1 MIKYNYVIVRDEG
14 DETEVTYKPD
24 KFPTEIKD
32 LTYIEGPNSSGKSTL
47 LNILALAFYGLDTDL
62 NPALRN
68 KLNDLLDLSH
78 QKLSFDVNIKNKK
91 LNLELFLEKKNPENK
106 EIEIFEIIKGEKQK
120 IVSDKFHK
128 KYNLIYDIPD
138 NPTERLIQL
147 TFDIKHDQ
155 HKLGN
160 KIGFLKTHIFNIVNE
175 IRRSRDPKKI
185 SKYNLEQEKVK
196 EDYNEILT
204 QCKNKEDLLKNIQE
218 YTYCKF
224 LLKYKKLY
232 NSLDDKKQQRLQ
244 EENIKLKKTKKI
256 SKEYIKLYNLYNNK
270 VDNME
275 NNFNEVTCLIED
287 LIPRSENHHLDIW
300 KEINL
305 KQSIQEPDF
314 KDTLQFE
321 GTAIKNILL
330 IINREISKNHN
341 LEEVEFIKDLII
353 FLESYSDKNII
364 IPGFKKNIT
373 EMIQI
378 LQKST
383 IRYEGV
389 MQKRESIENAIKSLD
404 ELLEEKEQIS
414 KELIPQLKEL
424 HKSHSKL
431 AFDQKIIEELEQ
443 ADGKLK
449 EKRRFYKG
457 KIDYYTRLCTNIK
470 INIIEVEQLFV
481 HFQQRDEKNYGHWN
495 EENLHKKI
503 SNMNNEIHSI
513 EMEKEKKDDVIKYL
527 GQAIIKLEN
536 QQTHKYQEYL
546 NELEKYLKVTE
557 KLEQKFKVDF
567 DTYINNLLPKS
578 QYHFMQMNS
587 NEKKYYKAVFEF
599 LAAKVTYIRHIDVDY
614 KVIKID
620 LIKKEIIT
628 DTGKIIKLTDLG
640 TGQSQAAYLM
650 GLLNTNDNRIIIAFF
665 DEVAMMDDNSLK
677 PIYKKL
683 ISLYKKKHLL
693 CGIVVQKSNKVNVKS
708 LI

>member
-1 MIKYNYVIVRDEG
+1 
-14 DETEVTYKPD
+14 
-24 KFPTEIKD
+24 
-32 LTYIEGPNSSGKSTL
+32 
-47 LNILALAFYGLDTDL
+47 LDTDL

-91 LNLELFLEKKNPENK
+91 LNLELLLEKKNPENK
-106 EIEIFEIIKGEKQK
+106 EIEIFEITKGKKQK
-120 IVSDKFHK
+120 IVSDTFHRN
-128 KYNLIYDIPD
+128 YNLIYDIPD

-147 TFDIKHDQ
+147 THDIKHVQ
-155 HKLGN
+155 NTLGN
-160 KIGFLKTHIFNIVNE
+160 KISFLKTHISKILNE
-175 IRRSRDPKKI
+175 IGQSRDPQKI
-185 SKYNLEQEKVK
+185 SKYNLEREKVIK
-196 EDYNEILT
+196 DYNEILT
-204 QCKNKEDLLKNIQE
+204 QYKNKEDLLKNIQE

-378 LQKST
+378 LEKST
-383 IRYEGV
+383 DRFEGV
-389 MQKRESIENAIKSLD
+389 LQKRKSIENVVKSID

-424 HKSHSKL
+424 QKSHSKL
-431 AFDQKIIEELEQ
+431 TFDQRRIDELEQ

-449 EKRRFYKG
+449 EKRRLYEG
-457 KIDYYTRLCTNIK
+457 KIDSYTKLCTNFQ
-470 INIIEVEQLFV
+470 ININEVEQLFI
-481 HFQQRDEKNYGHWN
+481 HFQQRDEKNYGFRS
-495 EENLHKKI
+495 EEDLLKKI
-503 SNMNNEIHSI
+503 TNINNELNSI
-513 EMEKEKKDDVIKYL
+513 EVKKEKKDDIIKYL
-527 GQAIIKLEN
+527 GHEIIKLEN
-536 QQTHKYQEYL
+536 QKTHKYQKYL
-546 NELEKYLKVTE
+546 NELEKYWGVTE
-557 KLEQKFKVDF
+557 KLEQKFKREF
-567 DTYINNLLPKS
+567 DGYIDNLLPKK
-578 QYHFMQMNS
+578 QYHFMQMKP
-587 NEKKYYKAVFEF
+587 NEKKYYEAVFEF
-599 LAAKVTYIRHIDVDY
+599 LAAKVSYIRHINVDY

-665 DEVAMMDDNSLK
+665 DEVAMMDDHSLK

-683 ISLYKKKHLL
+683 INLYKKKHLL